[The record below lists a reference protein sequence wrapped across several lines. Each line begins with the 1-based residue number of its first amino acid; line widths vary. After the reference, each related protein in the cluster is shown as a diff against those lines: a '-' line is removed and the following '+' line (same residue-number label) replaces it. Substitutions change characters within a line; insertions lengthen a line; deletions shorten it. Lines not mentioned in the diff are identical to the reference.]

1 MIISMSDIL
10 CVTKRSL
17 CKEDFLV
24 RIEKIAKTEAAGIIL
39 REKDLSK
46 EEYQALAEKVLAIC
60 QRQKMQCILHTYT
73 NVARKLACNAIHLP
87 MPILRTLPEKER
99 DAFQILGASCHSLEE
114 AVEAEKLGCT
124 YITAGHIYETDCKK
138 GLPGRGIGFLKK
150 ICETV
155 SVPVYAIGGIG
166 AENIQ
171 KIKNAGAAGG
181 CIMSGMMQCEDVE
194 EYLKCFKNCKQ
205 FSIATYN
212 SKNTLSL

>member
-1 MIISMSDIL
+1 MIIYMSDIL

-46 EEYQALAEKVLAIC
+46 EEYQALAEKVLTIC

-73 NVARKLACNAIHLP
+73 NAARKLACNAIHLP
-87 MPILRTLPEKER
+87 MPILRTLSKEER
-99 DAFQILGASCHSLEE
+99 DAFQILGASCHSLKE
-114 AVEAEKLGCT
+114 AVEAENLGCT

-171 KIKNAGAAGG
+171 EIKNAGAAGG
-181 CIMSGMMQCEDVE
+181 CIMSGVMQCDNVQ
-194 EYLKCFKNCKQ
+194 EYLKGFKNYKQ
-205 FSIATYN
+205 PS
-212 SKNTLSL
+212 SHL

>member
-1 MIISMSDIL
+1 MIIYMSDIL
-10 CVTKRSL
+10 CVTNRSL

-24 RIEKIAKTEAAGIIL
+24 RIEKIAKTEVAGIIL
-39 REKDLSK
+39 REKDLSE
-46 EEYQALAEKVLAIC
+46 EEYQALAEKILTIC
-60 QRQKMQCILHTYT
+60 QKQKMQCILHTYT

-87 MPILRTLPEKER
+87 MPILRTLSKEER

-114 AVEAEKLGCT
+114 AVEAENLGCT

-155 SVPVYAIGGIG
+155 SIPIYAIGGIG

-171 KIKNAGAAGG
+171 EIKNAGAAGG

-205 FSIATYN
+205 PS
-212 SKNTLSL
+212 SHL

>member
-1 MIISMSDIL
+1 MSDIL

-87 MPILRTLPEKER
+87 MPILRTLSKEER
-99 DAFQILGASCHSLEE
+99 DAFQILGASCHSLKE
-114 AVEAEKLGCT
+114 AVEAGADIIMLDNMSTEEMQEAIK
-124 YITAGHIYETDCKK
+124 IID
-138 GLPGRGIGFLKK
+138 GRAEVECSGNVTK
-150 ICETV
+150 
-155 SVPVYAIGGIG
+155 
-166 AENIQ
+166 ENIGRLTALGVDY
-171 KIKNAGAAGG
+171 ISSGALTHSAPILDISMKNLHA
-181 CIMSGMMQCEDVE
+181 VE
-194 EYLKCFKNCKQ
+194 
-205 FSIATYN
+205 
-212 SKNTLSL
+212 

>member
-1 MIISMSDIL
+1 MIIYMSDIL

-46 EEYQALAEKVLAIC
+46 EEYQALAEKVLTIC

-73 NVARKLACNAIHLP
+73 NAARKLACNAIPLP
-87 MPILRTLPEKER
+87 MPILRTLSKEER
-99 DAFQILGASCHSLEE
+99 DAFQILGASCQSLKE
-114 AVEAEKLGCT
+114 AVEAENLGCT

-171 KIKNAGAAGG
+171 EIKNAGAAGG
-181 CIMSGMMQCEDVE
+181 CIMSGWMQCEDVR
-194 EYLKCFKNCKQ
+194 EYLKCLKHDK
-205 FSIATYN
+205 
-212 SKNTLSL
+212 

>member
-10 CVTKRSL
+10 CVTNRSL

-39 REKDLSK
+39 REKDLSE
-46 EEYQALAEKVLAIC
+46 EEYQALAEKILTIC
-60 QRQKMQCILHTYT
+60 QCILHTHT
-73 NVARKLACNAIHLP
+73 NVARKLAYNAMHLP

-114 AVEAEKLGCT
+114 AVEAENLGCT

-138 GLPGRGIGFLKK
+138 GLPGRGIEFLKK

-171 KIKNAGAAGG
+171 EIKNAGAAGG
-181 CIMSGMMQCEDVE
+181 CIMSGWMQCEDVR
-194 EYLKCFKNCKQ
+194 EYLKCLKHDK
-205 FSIATYN
+205 
-212 SKNTLSL
+212 